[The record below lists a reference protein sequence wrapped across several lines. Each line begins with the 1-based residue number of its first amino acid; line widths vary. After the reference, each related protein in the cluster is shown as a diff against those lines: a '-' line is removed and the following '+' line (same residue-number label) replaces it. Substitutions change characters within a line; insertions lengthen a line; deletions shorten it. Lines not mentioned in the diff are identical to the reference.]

1 LQILIDVSD
10 HAFFAQAILATWFLT
25 RENMA
30 GLLPNIDPDGLLEYS
45 VVYTDRAL
53 NHMSQSFQ
61 RTMNDISRSLKQVY
75 NAQATVIVPGSGTFA
90 MEAVAR
96 QFATGKNCLVIRN
109 GWFSFRWTQI
119 FEMGN
124 IPAKSTVLIARPV
137 DDSLQAAFAPAPIEE
152 VVAVIKAEKPDVVFA
167 PHVETSAGLILPDD
181 YIKAVTAA
189 VHEVG
194 GIFVLDCIASG
205 TIWVDMVACGVDVLI
220 SAPQKGWSGSPC
232 CGLVMLSS
240 LALERLEAT
249 TSTSFACDLKKWW
262 QIMQA
267 YENGGHAYHATMPT
281 DALTIFRDLINE
293 TGAFGFA
300 KAYRAQ
306 QELGDRVR
314 AILRDKGVKSVAA
327 AGFEAPGVVVSY
339 TDNPEIQSGKKFVM
353 AGVQIA
359 GGVPL
364 RCGEPEPF
372 HTFRIGL
379 FGLDKLK
386 DVDRAVT
393 NLEAVLNQIF

>member
-1 LQILIDVSD
+1 
-10 HAFFAQAILATWFLT
+10 
-25 RENMA
+25 MA
-30 GLLPNIDPDGLLEYS
+30 GLLPNVDPDGLLEYS

-61 RTMNDISRSLKQVY
+61 QTMKDISQSLKQVY
-75 NAQATVIVPGSGTFA
+75 NAKAVVIVPGSGTFA

-119 FEMGN
+119 LEMGN
-124 IPAKSTVLIARPV
+124 IPAKATVLMARPV
-137 DDSLQAAFAPAPIEE
+137 NDEPQAAFAPMPIAE
-152 VVAVIKAEKPDVVFA
+152 VIATIQAERPDIVFA
-167 PHVETSAGLILPDD
+167 PHVETSAGIILPDD
-181 YIKAVTAA
+181 YIQAVAGA

-205 TIWVDMVACGVDVLI
+205 TIWVDMEACGVDVLI
-220 SAPQKGWSGSPC
+220 SAPQKGWSSSPC
-232 CGLVMLSS
+232 SGLVMLSDRA
-240 LALERLEAT
+240 LARLETT
-249 TSTSFACDLKKWW
+249 TSSSYACDLKKWW

-281 DALTIFRDLINE
+281 DGLTIFRDVIQE

-300 KAYRAQ
+300 KAHQAQ
-306 QELGDRVR
+306 QALGDRVR
-314 AILRDKGVKSVAA
+314 TILRNKGVKSVAA
-327 AGFEAPGVVVSY
+327 PGFEAPGVVVSY
-339 TDNPEIQSGKKFVM
+339 TDNPEIQSGKKFM
-353 AGVQIA
+353 QAGLQIA
-359 GGVPL
+359 AGVPL
-364 RCGEPEPF
+364 RCGEPETF
-372 HTFRIGL
+372 QTFRIGL

-386 DVDRAVT
+386 DIDRAVA